1 MSVLLALALA
11 VTGLH
16 GTVTRGP
23 TKPVC
28 SMTEPCTEPA
38 AGAVLLF
45 ERRGRIV
52 ARVHVGARGRYAVR
66 LKPGIYEVVL
76 PAKPRIGFGLHPV
89 KVRVV
94 RGKSHRVDFSIDT
107 GIR

>member
-1 MSVLLALALA
+1 MSVLVALALA

-28 SMTEPCTEPA
+28 SMSEPCSEPA
-38 AGAVLLF
+38 VGAVLLF
-45 ERRGRIV
+45 ERRGHV
-52 ARVHVGARGRYAVR
+52 VRVRVGAHGRYSVR
-66 LKPGIYEVVL
+66 LAPGVYAVL
-76 PAKPRIGFGLHPV
+76 LPTKPRIGFALRPM
-89 KVRVV
+89 KVSVV
-94 RGKSHRVDFSIDT
+94 RGRSRRVDFSIDT

>member
-1 MSVLLALALA
+1 MATLLALALA
-11 VTGLH
+11 LGGLH

-28 SMTEPCTEPA
+28 SMATPCTEPA

-45 ERRGRIV
+45 ERRGRV
-52 ARVHVGARGRYAVR
+52 AARVRVGVRGRYSVR
-66 LKPGIYEVVL
+66 LAPGTYAVL
-76 PAKPRIGFGLHPV
+76 VSPRPTLGARLQPAS
-89 KVRVV
+89 VRVV
-94 RGKSHRVDFSIDT
+94 RGRSRRVDFLLDT